1 MDDLP
6 KDDEFAQKLVKEIR
20 PQLLNNIAVMHHT
33 LNNFVDAEHYYSLA
47 IQSTEASNEEEKNLK
62 LTMSYNLARLY
73 EEKLETEKA
82 TAIYTKLI
90 EDYPTYVDGIYIY
103 IYIFFKI
110 FINTN
115 VDFV

>member
-6 KDDEFAQKLVKEIR
+6 KDDEFAQKRVKEIR

-33 LNNFVDAEHYYSLA
+33 LNNFADAEHYYGLA

-90 EDYPTYVDGIYIY
+90 EDYPTYVDGM
-103 IYIFFKI
+103 YIFFKI